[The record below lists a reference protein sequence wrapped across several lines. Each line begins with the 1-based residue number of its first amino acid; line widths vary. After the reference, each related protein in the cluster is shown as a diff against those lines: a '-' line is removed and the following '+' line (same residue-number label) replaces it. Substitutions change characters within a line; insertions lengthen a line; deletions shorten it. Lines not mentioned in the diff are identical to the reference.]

1 MNSEATG
8 KSIDDEARMIL
19 KNSMTKALAML
30 EENHDKMVKVAE
42 LLLERETITS
52 VDMENICGKRRGR
65 SPSSYSNIIRDVDKT
80 EKEKAEKKKA
90 EEEQKKVEEEQKKV
104 EEEEKTEANTSSN
117 TEIETLSTESETP
130 SNTETPSNSETPTSS
145 NESS

>member
-90 EEEQKKVEEEQKKV
+90 EEEQKKVEEE
-104 EEEEKTEANTSSN
+104 EKTEANTSSN
-117 TEIETLSTESETP
+117 TESETP

>member
-90 EEEQKKVEEEQKKV
+90 EEEQKKVEEEQK
-104 EEEEKTEANTSSN
+104 TEANTSSN
-117 TEIETLSTESETP
+117 TESETP

>member
-1 MNSEATG
+1 MNSEETG
-8 KSIDDEARMIL
+8 RIIDEESHKIL
-19 KNSMTKALAML
+19 KDSMNKALAML

-65 SPSSYSNIIRDVDKT
+65 LPSSYSNIIRDVDKT

-90 EEEQKKVEEEQKKV
+90 EEEQKKVEEEQK
-104 EEEEKTEANTSSN
+104 TEANTSSN
-117 TEIETLSTESETP
+117 TESETLSTESETP

>member
-30 EENHDKMVKVAE
+30 EENRDKMVKVAE

-65 SPSSYSNIIRDVDKT
+65 SPASYSNIIRDVDKR
-80 EKEKAEKKKA
+80 EKEKAEKKKI
-90 EEEQKKVEEEQKKV
+90 
-104 EEEEKTEANTSSN
+104 EEEKNEASTSSN
-117 TEIETLSTESETP
+117 TESETISTESETP
-130 SNTETPSNSETPTSS
+130 SSNSETPSPNQSS
-145 NESS
+145 

>member
-65 SPSSYSNIIRDVDKT
+65 SPASYSNIIRDVDKT

-90 EEEQKKVEEEQKKV
+90 EEEQKKV

>member
-117 TEIETLSTESETP
+117 TESETLSTESETP

>member
-104 EEEEKTEANTSSN
+104 EEEQKTEANTSSN
-117 TEIETLSTESETP
+117 TESETLSTESETP